1 MMTGS
6 IFVLEGDGE
15 VIELKESKFHN
26 EMIFQELIERYPNI
40 LAGDQITPETP
51 RKWIFISRE
60 MGVPSEKDGGN
71 QWFLDHLFID
81 QDSIPTFI
89 EVKRSTD
96 TRIRRE
102 VVAQM
107 LDYAANA
114 TEYWPVDTIRNM
126 YDEKGTNIFDDLNID
141 IDKEDLFWEN
151 VHTNLRAGKIRL
163 LFVADEIPL
172 TLRRIIEFLN
182 SQMTETE
189 VLGVEIK
196 QYVSKGDI
204 KTIVPKVIGQTVNSY
219 TVKNRVSVQ
228 WDEESFMESVEKLNG
243 KEAVRVCT
251 DILRAFEDMG
261 CRIWW
266 GKGKTHGSFVPMFE
280 GEKSYQFISL
290 YPYTRSTL
298 IEVQFQYLREPLD
311 SLEKRKE
318 IQAKLQ
324 AIDKQI
330 VIPDERLYKR
340 PSFDWSVLREKEKF
354 NQFIN
359 TFKEMIE
366 EIKEFE
372 KSVDTIDEE

>member
-1 MMTGS
+1 MTGS
-6 IFVLEGDGE
+6 IFVLDNNGA
-15 VIELKESKFHN
+15 IELKESKFDN
-26 EMIFQELIERYPNI
+26 EAIFQELIEKYPNI
-40 LAGDQITPETP
+40 LAGDQITPEAP

-60 MGVPSEKDGGN
+60 MGVPSEKEGSN

-81 QDSIPTFI
+81 QDSIPTFV
-89 EVKRSTD
+89 EVKRSSD

-114 TEYWPVDTIRNM
+114 TEYWPVDTIRNI
-126 YDEKGTNIFDDLNID
+126 YEKNGTNTFDDLNID

-172 TLRRIIEFLN
+172 SLRRIIEFLN

-219 TVKNRVSVQ
+219 TVKNRARVQ
-228 WDEESFMESVEKLNG
+228 WDEDSFMESVEQLNG
-243 KEAVRVCT
+243 KDAVRVCT

-266 GKGKTHGSFVPMFE
+266 GKGKTHGSFVPVFD
-280 GEKSYQFISL
+280 GKNSHQFISL
-290 YPYTRSTL
+290 YPFTKNTL
-298 IEVQFQYLREPLD
+298 IEVQFQYLKEPLN

-318 IQAKLQ
+318 IQAKLE
-324 AIDKQI
+324 AIDNRI
-330 VIPDERLYKR
+330 VISDERLYKR
-340 PSFDWSVLREKEKF
+340 PSFDWSVLREKEKLNHF
-354 NQFIN
+354 VNI
-359 TFKEMIE
+359 FKEMIQ
-366 EIKEFE
+366 EIKKFE
-372 KSVDTIDEE
+372 KNIDAIGAE